1 MDVEE
6 QGRRKNP
13 TPRVNTEDDWVC
25 VAQYILPTTVCST
38 ERLRKLQID
47 LLSVTTYLTWH
58 DKQQR
63 RAPHSHLVATFSPCP
78 SSIHLCCCCFR
89 RRLFP
94 GMTQFLPEHVRPL
107 RPFLAANNQ
116 AIRYQSNPP
125 NQPPYTHS
133 NPKPEIP
140 QDLQWR
146 RPNALPAD
154 PSSVETFSSTD
165 SWKSDDDGQRN
176 DATGR

>member
-78 SSIHLCCCCFR
+78 SSIHLCCRCFRR

-94 GMTQFLPEHVRPL
+94 GMTQFLPEHVRPIARSSSL
-107 RPFLAANNQ
+107 SCRKQPSHPLSIQSTQPTTSYALKSETRDPPRPTMAPTQRL
-116 AIRYQSNPP
+116 
-125 NQPPYTHS
+125 T
-133 NPKPEIP
+133 
-140 QDLQWR
+140 R
-146 RPNALPAD
+146 RPELR
-154 PSSVETFSSTD
+154 
-165 SWKSDDDGQRN
+165 RN
-176 DATGR
+176 LLFD